1 MSAHIHADLMK
12 QYYEDALE
20 TETPW
25 ERWERQTRGSN
36 MWTNCTCTPDWTPT
50 TQYRRKRVALCRVE
64 GRDVFPGD
72 KLWWKVEG
80 RWITAV
86 RHSPDT
92 TRGLVLWDNETWYA
106 LDNLTWTEPAKT
118 KTVYQ
123 WAMRQGDRWFCSST
137 MVADKVEMVANFPN
151 FTDFRRLDWTAME
164 VPA

>member
-1 MSAHIHADLMK
+1 MKPHKHAELMK

-25 ERWERQTRGSN
+25 ERWEYRYGVDK
-36 MWTNCTCTPDWTPT
+36 WITCSVHPVWDLDK
-50 TQYRRKRVALCRVE
+50 QYRRKPVALCQVE

-72 KLWWKVEG
+72 KLWHIREKMLMTVEG
-80 RWITAV
+80 LANTRDSLHIAFYGTAYI
-86 RHSPDT
+86 
-92 TRGLVLWDNETWYA
+92 N
-106 LDNLTWTEPAKT
+106 NLTWTEPAKT

-151 FTDFRRLDWTAME
+151 FTDFRRLDWTALE